1 MAATLAACKKDPPPQ
16 PPIQGSG
23 PAVAPPTTGTPASP
37 GTRGSAPGAAVN
49 RVVSKE
55 TRWALGPEDAGP
67 KPKPAVGKPAVSAK
81 TLAVSTD
88 ADIAKFKAD
97 KAQAETEKAVNAT
110 LGAALPQM
118 KPCFDKFGA
127 PTGSVSI
134 SVRVHRSGYVNS
146 SSTTGVNADVS
157 TCLDGVLRK
166 LKVTG
171 VQTDSITVTRT
182 FKFKSGAK

>member
-1 MAATLAACKKDPPPQ
+1 MAGCKDDPPQQ
-16 PPIQGSG
+16 PPIHGSG
-23 PAVAPPTTGTPASP
+23 PAIAPSTAAPTASP
-37 GTRGSAPGAAVN
+37 GTRGTDPGAAVN

-67 KPKPAVGKPAVSAK
+67 KDAGPKPVASKPAGSAK
-81 TLAVSTD
+81 TVAVSTD

-110 LGAALPQM
+110 LGAALPQL
-118 KPCFDKFGA
+118 KPCFDKYGA
-127 PTGSVSI
+127 PSGDVSI

-146 SSTTGVNADVS
+146 SSATGVNADVS
-157 TCLDGVLRK
+157 TCLDGILRK
-166 LKVTG
+166 LKVNG

-182 FKFKSGAK
+182 FKFKSAK